1 MASNENQKPGDS
13 GLCWLVAT
21 VLLAIVRKV
30 GSLVAAAILL
40 ICLLYAINRMG

>member
-1 MASNENQKPGDS
+1 MAPDDENKPGDS
-13 GLCWLVAT
+13 GLCWLVTT

-40 ICLLYAINRMG
+40 ICLLYAISRMG